1 MDGGSLRGE
10 GFDRRTDSTG
20 NCSMVEDGLA
30 PLSHEISILPFLF
43 HLIVFKWIFFC

>member
-20 NCSMVEDGLA
+20 NYSMVEDGLA
-30 PLSHEISILPFLF
+30 PLLMKFQSF
-43 HLIVFKWIFFC
+43 HSYFT